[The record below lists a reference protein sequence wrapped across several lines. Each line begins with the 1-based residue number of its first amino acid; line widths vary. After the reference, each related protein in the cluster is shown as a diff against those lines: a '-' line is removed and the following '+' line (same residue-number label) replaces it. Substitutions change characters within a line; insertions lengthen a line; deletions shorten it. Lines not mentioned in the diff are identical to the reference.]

1 MSGDGGRIG
10 SLLLQGITP
19 MLDAPLAGV
28 GGIHPDHADTAAGGH
43 GAQPG
48 AEPAGG
54 DTSNGAA
61 QLLTASAAAQGFAPS
76 RAGIGEIKILDHD
89 RTTAPL
95 PGVVEQ
101 GGDRRAPAHPG
112 ATPTTQRWRP
122 GGWSAH
128 RSGCRR
134 CPGHRSRGDRR

>member
-1 MSGDGGRIG
+1 WAGTAAPATVVGSVVGADRWCARAGPLSGAGSCRPSPDRQAEARSADRGRGPVMSGDGGRIG

-43 GAQPG
+43 GGQPG

-61 QLLTASAAAQGFAPS
+61 QLLAASAAAQGFAPS
-76 RAGIGEIKILDHD
+76 RA
-89 RTTAPL
+89 
-95 PGVVEQ
+95 
-101 GGDRRAPAHPG
+101 
-112 ATPTTQRWRP
+112 
-122 GGWSAH
+122 
-128 RSGCRR
+128 
-134 CPGHRSRGDRR
+134 